1 MTEKKASRQEAS
13 RHRAGSGRG
22 QSDQYVPGL
31 DRVAEGLRDGQ
42 GRVRDGGHDDGG
54 GSVWAAGSLKR
65 LAVSV
70 ASHIANGY
78 GRGQTGDY
86 LWFLKQ
92 ARGEIYQIDT
102 QLLFSLDFRLLS
114 KDRYGELKAMV
125 DESERVLAGL
135 IRSLEH

>member
-1 MTEKKASRQEAS
+1 MGSPINTYRDLIAWQKAYAMGKAVYETAGTMTEADR
-13 RHRAGSGRG
+13 
-22 QSDQYVPGL
+22 YGL
-31 DRVAEGLRDGQ
+31 P
-42 GRVRDGGHDDGG
+42 
-54 GSVWAAGSLKR
+54 GSLKR